1 MQYGQQILLQLQ
13 YLTDLQFGLR
23 ARPTDL
29 TIGTYTADTKFFY
42 YGIQADNSG
51 DLTLTSAQDL
61 DGNSI
66 LSNYVI
72 PAGGRLDGAF
82 SQIVVASGKGYTQY
96 APEFDVYTT
105 IS

>member
-13 YLTDLQFGLR
+13 YLTDMQFGLR

-29 TIGTYTADTKFFY
+29 TTGTYTAANRFFY

-61 DGNSI
+61 DGNTI
-66 LSNYVI
+66 LSGYVI

-82 SQIVVASGKGYTQY
+82 SQIIVASGVGYTQY

-105 IS
+105 LS